1 MMNNLQTGYGKF
13 PLPAP
18 VYRLKN
24 NNQIYAVEA
33 ELSKNLEK
41 LAELQGHHIETD
53 STQSAYLEEEIDG
66 LQTDA
71 FILYGSFYYLKGQN
85 DPASQ
90 TTYLAQELNQQYYIG
105 GAAIHPQEMDFSVLM
120 TEPYYPE
127 GRDFYKYFEKVDY
140 QKYLQEYQASTQ
152 EN

>member
-1 MMNNLQTGYGKF
+1 MMNNLQTGYGDCL
-13 PLPAP
+13 LPAP

-33 ELSKNLEK
+33 ELSKNFKK
-41 LAELQGHHIETD
+41 LAELQGHIEID
-53 STQSAYLEEEIDG
+53 STKSAYLEEEIDG

-71 FILYGSFYYLKGQN
+71 FTLYGSFYYLKGQN
-85 DPASQ
+85 DSASQ

-105 GAAIHPQEMDFSVLM
+105 GPAIHTKEMDFSILM
-120 TEPYYPE
+120 TAPYYPE

-140 QKYLQEYQASTQ
+140 QKYLQKYQANTQ
-152 EN
+152 GN

>member
-1 MMNNLQTGYGKF
+1 MMNNLLTGYGNC

-24 NNQIYAVEA
+24 NNQIYAVET

-41 LAELQGHHIETD
+41 YVGLDDDIDTN
-53 STQSAYLEEEIDG
+53 SNKSAYLEEEIDG

-71 FILYGSFYYLKGQN
+71 FVLYGSFYYLKGQN

-105 GAAIHPQEMDFSVLM
+105 GPAIHPEEMDFSILM
-120 TEPYYPE
+120 TAPYYAE

-140 QKYLQEYQASTQ
+140 QKYLQKYQANTQ
-152 EN
+152 GN

>member
-1 MMNNLQTGYGKF
+1 MNNLQTGYGDC

-33 ELSKNLEK
+33 ELSKNSEK
-41 LAELQGHHIETD
+41 YAGINDDIETD

-90 TTYLAQELNQQYYIG
+90 TTYLAQELNQHYYIG
-105 GAAIHPQEMDFSVLM
+105 GPAIHPQEMDFSVLM
-120 TEPYYPE
+120 TESYYPE

>member
-1 MMNNLQTGYGKF
+1 MNNLLTGYGNC

-24 NNQIYAVEA
+24 NNQIYAVET

-41 LAELQGHHIETD
+41 YVGLDDDIDTN
-53 STQSAYLEEEIDG
+53 SNKSAYLEEEIDG

-71 FILYGSFYYLKGQN
+71 FVLYGSFYYLKGQN

-105 GAAIHPQEMDFSVLM
+105 GPAIHPEEMDFSILM
-120 TEPYYPE
+120 TAPYYAE

-140 QKYLQEYQASTQ
+140 QKYLQKYQANTQ
-152 EN
+152 GN